1 MAMAAARAAMAFLV
15 LVAAQACGRDYCS
28 LRQARGCGN
37 STVEVEHAMSAH
49 KCFIADTVVA
59 ATLTDVRRLPN
70 SYLILLEMPGVASSS
85 DVKVEVSGSQFH
97 RVVSIVGIS
106 HEAKERRILRDRGA
120 FTKMFARE
128 FVLPDAVDAERIS
141 YQLHSGLLRMTL
153 PLVPGLEQTGREQRE
168 QVVEEEYLAVAAARV
183 PPASCT
189 ISDAA
194 GLIRP
199 EALAS
204 NDADDCG
211 GDSSVVTISPL
222 VDIVDR
228 PGSYVVVAEMPG
240 AQSATVDIAWVEDKS
255 GFVLEITGVARDED
269 DGGEAVRVERGG
281 ASTKVFAR
289 RLYFPRGVVEDV
301 ATYHLSDGLLKV
313 TLPKHVPSLG
323 QRIAGL
329 WNKALKHF
337 ICQGFPLNDERAFEA
352 MAKNHALTGHQ
363 SSAISLF
370 QSMQL
375 EGERSIRGEP
385 TDPTSSTAWSIS
397 WQQQDAREL
406 SLAWQTLLGSCKVSH
421 DIQLA
426 KHVAN
431 QASVISPEMC
441 CCPIS
446 VALVERKRLSM
457 LLQHFLEDSSYSLGH
472 VLLEKSLLDALVA
485 AKRHAYQWQSEE
497 RFGAILPN
505 S

>member
-1 MAMAAARAAMAFLV
+1 MAMAAARAAMVFLV
-15 LVAAQACGRDYCS
+15 LVAAQACDRDYCS

-49 KCFIADTVVA
+49 KCFIADTVAA

-70 SYLILLEMPGVASSS
+70 SYLILLEMPGVTSSS
-85 DVKVEVSGSQFH
+85 DVKVEVSRSHFH

-106 HEAKERRILRDRGA
+106 HEATERRVLRDR
-120 FTKMFARE
+120 
-128 FVLPDAVDAERIS
+128 VDTERIS
-141 YQLHSGLLRMTL
+141 YQLHSGLLRVTL

-168 QVVEEEYLAVAAARV
+168 QRVVEEEYLAVPAARV

-194 GLIRP
+194 GIIRP

-222 VDIVDR
+222 VDILDR

-269 DGGEAVRVERGG
+269 DGGEAVRVERGE

-289 RLYFPRGVVEDV
+289 RLYFPRGVVQDV

-323 QRIAGL
+323 QSIAGL
-329 WNKALKHF
+329 WNKALKHV
-337 ICQGFPLNDERAFEA
+337 RVY
-352 MAKNHALTGHQ
+352 
-363 SSAISLF
+363 SS
-370 QSMQL
+370 
-375 EGERSIRGEP
+375 
-385 TDPTSSTAWSIS
+385 
-397 WQQQDAREL
+397 
-406 SLAWQTLLGSCKVSH
+406 
-421 DIQLA
+421 
-426 KHVAN
+426 
-431 QASVISPEMC
+431 
-441 CCPIS
+441 
-446 VALVERKRLSM
+446 
-457 LLQHFLEDSSYSLGH
+457 
-472 VLLEKSLLDALVA
+472 
-485 AKRHAYQWQSEE
+485 
-497 RFGAILPN
+497 
-505 S
+505 

>member
-1 MAMAAARAAMAFLV
+1 MAMAAAGAAMVFLV

-70 SYLILLEMPGVASSS
+70 SYLILLEMPGVTSSS

-106 HEAKERRILRDRGA
+106 HEAKERRILKDRGA

-141 YQLHSGLLRMTL
+141 YQLHSGLLRVTL

-168 QVVEEEYLAVAAARV
+168 QRVVEEEEYLAVPAARV

-204 NDADDCG
+204 NDAEDCG
-211 GDSSVVTISPL
+211 DDSSVVTISPL
-222 VDIVDR
+222 VDILDR

-289 RLYFPRGVVEDV
+289 RLYFPRGVVQDV

-313 TLPKHVPSLG
+313 MLPKHVPSLG

-337 ICQGFPLNDERAFEA
+337 ICQGVQFGRMRAKYCF
-352 MAKNHALTGHQ
+352 
-363 SSAISLF
+363 
-370 QSMQL
+370 
-375 EGERSIRGEP
+375 
-385 TDPTSSTAWSIS
+385 
-397 WQQQDAREL
+397 
-406 SLAWQTLLGSCKVSH
+406 SCI
-421 DIQLA
+421 DW
-426 KHVAN
+426 
-431 QASVISPEMC
+431 
-441 CCPIS
+441 
-446 VALVERKRLSM
+446 
-457 LLQHFLEDSSYSLGH
+457 
-472 VLLEKSLLDALVA
+472 KS
-485 AKRHAYQWQSEE
+485 
-497 RFGAILPN
+497 G
-505 S
+505 

>member
-1 MAMAAARAAMAFLV
+1 MAMAAARVAMVFLV

-70 SYLILLEMPGVASSS
+70 SYLILLEMPGVTSSS
-85 DVKVEVSGSQFH
+85 DVKVAVSGSQFH

-141 YQLHSGLLRMTL
+141 YQLHSGLLRVTL
-153 PLVPGLEQTGREQRE
+153 PLVPGLEQTGREQRQ
-168 QVVEEEYLAVAAARV
+168 QVVEEEEYLAVPAARV

-211 GDSSVVTISPL
+211 DDSSVVTISPL
-222 VDIVDR
+222 VDILDR

-240 AQSATVDIAWVEDKS
+240 AQLATVDIAWVEDKS

-289 RLYFPRGVVEDV
+289 RLYFPRGVVQDV

-329 WNKALKHF
+329 WNKALEHF
-337 ICQGFPLNDERAFEA
+337 ICQGVQFGRMRAKYCFRPHKCLQLALRICFQDFFSMMRELSRPWPTGTRLSRSSSRCSSRERGLSDEIRLIQPLLLHGRFFARA
-352 MAKNHALTGHQ
+352 G
-363 SSAISLF
+363 
-370 QSMQL
+370 
-375 EGERSIRGEP
+375 
-385 TDPTSSTAWSIS
+385 
-397 WQQQDAREL
+397 QQQDARQL
-406 SLAWQTLLGSCKVSH
+406 SLAWQTLLGSCK
-421 DIQLA
+421 
-426 KHVAN
+426 
-431 QASVISPEMC
+431 ASVISPEMC

-446 VALVERKRLSM
+446 VARI
-457 LLQHFLEDSSYSLGH
+457 
-472 VLLEKSLLDALVA
+472 EKEEAVTAAAAL
-485 AKRHAYQWQSEE
+485 
-497 RFGAILPN
+497 P
-505 S
+505 